1 MRRVIKESGTF
12 GATKLLNPRAVNIRK
27 QPDHVLLVSALIL
40 LYPMNAYGGCKGLN
54 QPQPGC

>member
-12 GATKLLNPRAVNIRK
+12 GAIKLLNPRSVKIRL
-27 QPDHVLLVSALIL
+27 QPDHVLRVSALIL
-40 LYPMNAYGGCKGLN
+40 LYPMNAYGGCKGLS